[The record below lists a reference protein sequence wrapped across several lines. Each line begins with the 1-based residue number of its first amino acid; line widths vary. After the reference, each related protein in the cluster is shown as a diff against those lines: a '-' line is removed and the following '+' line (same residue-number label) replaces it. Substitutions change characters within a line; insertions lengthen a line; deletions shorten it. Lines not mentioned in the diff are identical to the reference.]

1 MEMIN
6 LNTLLDR
13 QEEVNKMRD
22 ILTNFE
28 QTKHN
33 LTTKKGIYIYGDPG
47 TGKTTFVTNILKE
60 LGYDIIK
67 YDAGDIR
74 NKSIIDTITKHNM
87 SDKNVMSMFH
97 KKVKRIAI
105 IMDEIDGMNN
115 GDKGGINSL
124 IKIIRPK
131 KTKKQ
136 RLEDITLNPIICIG
150 NYHIDKKIKEL
161 MKVCHVIEL
170 KTPNRIQMANVIN
183 KLMPNI
189 DETVKTNIITFTQG
203 DLRKFSTI
211 YDLYK
216 SKQNVLNANIIK
228 NIFLMKSYNDDT
240 RQITKKLINNNYLLK
255 DHLTIMNETDRTIVG
270 LLYHENIIDVI
281 GKQPKEQSIPFYL
294 TLLSNMCFADYIDRI
309 TFQKQIWQFNE
320 MSSLIK
326 TFNNNRLYHESFLQN
341 NTSNSSNTSNTSNT
355 NNSNTNNSTNN
366 TTSNTNTNNSKQK
379 FNPAEVR
386 FTKVLTKYST
396 EYNNSIFIQNLC
408 QQLGMD
414 KKDMYAFFLDIK
426 NKYPVGDTEILQLFE
441 NYEIT
446 KLDINRIYRYLD
458 KYTKED
464 AEDTEDIVI
473 SDIED
478 NDE

>member
-1 MEMIN
+1 MNEIN
-6 LNTLLDR
+6 LNKILGREENYNKIKEILCEFEENKNNLLFKR
-13 QEEVNKMRD
+13 
-22 ILTNFE
+22 
-28 QTKHN
+28 
-33 LTTKKGIYIYGDPG
+33 GIYIYGEPG
-47 TGKTTFVTNILKE
+47 IGKTTFAMNVLKE
-60 LGYDIIK
+60 LDYDVIK

-74 NKSIIDTITKHNM
+74 NKSIIETITKHNM
-87 SDKNVMSMFH
+87 SDKNIMSLFY
-97 KKVKRIAI
+97 KKVKKIVI
-105 IMDEIDGMNN
+105 VMDEIDGMNN
-115 GDKGGINSL
+115 GDKGGINAL
-124 IKIIRPK
+124 IKIVRPK

-136 RLEDITLNPIICIG
+136 KLEEITLNPIICIG

-161 MKVCHVIEL
+161 MKVCDIIEL
-170 KTPNRIQMANVIN
+170 KSPTPIQIN
-183 KLMPNI
+183 NIVNQIIPAIDNSIKPNI
-189 DETVKTNIITFTQG
+189 VSFIQG
-203 DLRKFSTI
+203 DLRKLTTI
-211 YDLYK
+211 YELYK
-216 SKQNVLNANIIK
+216 NKQDILNNNIIK

-240 RQITKKLINNNYLLK
+240 RQITKKLINNNYLLE

-270 LLYHENIIDVI
+270 LLYHENIVDVI
-281 GKQPKEQSIPFYL
+281 GKQTKDKAIPFYL
-294 TLLSNMCFADYIDRI
+294 KILSNMCFADYIDRI

-326 TFNNNRLYHESFLQN
+326 TFNNNRLYHESYLPKN
-341 NTSNSSNTSNTSNT
+341 NQPNT
-355 NNSNTNNSTNN
+355 NMT
-366 TTSNTNTNNSKQK
+366 KQK

-426 NKYPVGDTEILQLFE
+426 NKYPAGDAEVLQLFE

-458 KYTKED
+458 KYIKED
-464 AEDTEDIVI
+464 AEDTKDIII

-478 NDE
+478 NN

>member
-6 LNTLLDR
+6 INDLLER
-13 QEEVNKMRD
+13 QEEVSKMKD

-28 QTKHN
+28 QTKLN

-47 TGKTTFVTNILKE
+47 SGKTTFVINILKE
-60 LGYDIIK
+60 LDYDVVK

-87 SDKNVMSMFH
+87 SDKNIMSMFH

-131 KTKKQ
+131 RTKKQ
-136 RLEDITLNPIICIG
+136 RLEDITMNPIICIG
-150 NYHIDKKIKEL
+150 NYHMDKKIKEL
-161 MKVCHVIEL
+161 MKVCNVIEL
-170 KTPNRIQMANVIN
+170 KTPTKVQMANIVNQVVPAIDN
-183 KLMPNI
+183 SIKPNI
-189 DETVKTNIITFTQG
+189 VNFIQG
-203 DLRKFSTI
+203 DLRKLTTI
-211 YDLYK
+211 YELYK
-216 SKQNVLNANIIK
+216 NKQDILNNNIIQ

-240 RQITKKLINNNYLLK
+240 RQIAKKLINNNYLLE

-281 GKQPKEQSIPFYL
+281 GKHKKEDSIPFYMKIL
-294 TLLSNMCFADYIDRI
+294 DNMCFADYIDRV

-326 TFNNNRLYHESFLQN
+326 TFNNNRLYHK
-341 NTSNSSNTSNTSNT
+341 TY
-355 NNSNTNNSTNN
+355 
-366 TTSNTNTNNSKQK
+366 TNTNSNKQK
-379 FNPAEVR
+379 YNPSEVR

-414 KKDMYAFFLDIK
+414 KKDMYAFFLNIK
-426 NKYPVGDTEILQLFE
+426 NKYPVGDIEITQLFE
-441 NYEIT
+441 NYEIS
-446 KLDINRIYRYLD
+446 KLDINRIYRYLE

-464 AEDTEDIVI
+464 AAETEDIVL
-473 SDIED
+473 SDIEL
-478 NDE
+478 DE